1 MVTAIILVN
10 CDGPEIN
17 SVAQN
22 LADLEEISEVYS
34 VAGRYDLVAICR
46 VDENEKLANLV
57 TNTLSGFEG
66 VESTETLTAF
76 RVFSRH
82 DLERMFAIGMEE

>member
-1 MVTAIILVN
+1 MINAIILLN
-10 CDGPEIN
+10 CEGQKIN
-17 SVAQN
+17 KVAET
-22 LADLEEISEVYS
+22 LAEMDEISEVYS

-46 VDENEKLANLV
+46 VNENEKLANMV
-57 TNTLSGFEG
+57 TNRLASVDGIQ
-66 VESTETLTAF
+66 STETLTAF